1 MQIIVLIVSVLLSVI
16 SGIISSIC
24 GFDVFQSIVTGIL
37 TFLCI
42 EMINVTVF
50 LGGVYFR
57 QKKEKKFHDRINLY
71 SIKIQEINDFYYEVE
86 RDSQGDKDL
95 FSVTCSKA
103 IDNLYLLL
111 KDASE
116 YKKIEISSDY
126 IINVAGVFE
135 ALNITRDK
143 KVRLTF
149 PIKEVSKNVI
159 STAEDR
165 KFFETIYNKIKNG
178 EVSDLLILMILD
190 NENLL
195 NDPQIDLLLKFYYVN
210 AHYDCKYILAQ
221 DFIEACEHN
230 RVSTA
235 SLDFGI
241 YGPNMLFIEES
252 LFPYKGVYYKDSA
265 IVERY
270 TKLFDE
276 VWNFEAI
283 THNNPK
289 NSIQPNTISKSDF
302 LPKQFFH
309 ELTNIQSI
317 ESFEP
322 AKSTTTTSDENIA
335 PVFLQKDKEEC

>member
-1 MQIIVLIVSVLLSVI
+1 M
-16 SGIISSIC
+16 
-24 GFDVFQSIVTGIL
+24 
-37 TFLCI
+37 
-42 EMINVTVF
+42 
-50 LGGVYFR
+50 
-57 QKKEKKFHDRINLY
+57 
-71 SIKIQEINDFYYEVE
+71 
-86 RDSQGDKDL
+86 
-95 FSVTCSKA
+95 
-103 IDNLYLLL
+103 L